1 MRHSITR
8 HIALICAL
16 MCAAAAP
23 VYAADPYADII
34 DAVLTNNA
42 DLASQAAAM
51 RAEYQAA
58 KADNAL
64 PATEVEFERSYAH
77 KGAPGSDRWALSVS
91 QGFEW
96 PGAYKARNAAAE
108 AHADALSAMQRS
120 RVLDKA
126 LEARMLL
133 LEWSY
138 AQRRL
143 TLLQSIAANIDSL
156 SAATTRSFDM
166 GEASILDVKKLK
178 LQSLLLSNDIA
189 GATADIDA
197 ARAALIALNG
207 GKTLDLDAAGII
219 AATAD
224 DTPQPLAAEDAYLD
238 AFYLHDPML
247 QSQAAALTAAQQRL
261 SAAKASSLPGLS
273 LGYVHNYEDGT
284 HFNGFS
290 MGLTLPLWGGNRRR
304 AAATAAIESISAGAS
319 SYEMS
324 TRADIISTY
333 ARARSLQRRLHSY
346 AQVLGDAE
354 YQRLLRVALAGG
366 QISVM
371 QYINE
376 VNYLIDNSCTYLSLR
391 HDYEMSLARLN
402 RFSLEA
408 AR

>member
-51 RAEYQAA
+51 RAEYQGG

-64 PATEVEFERSYAH
+64 HAIEVEFERSYAH
-77 KGAPGSDRWALSVS
+77 KGGPGSDRWSLSVS

-224 DTPQPLAAEDAYLD
+224 DTPQPLAAEDAYL
-238 AFYLHDPML
+238 
-247 QSQAAALTAAQQRL
+247 L
-261 SAAKASSLPGLS
+261 SA
-273 LGYVHNYEDGT
+273 
-284 HFNGFS
+284 
-290 MGLTLPLWGGNRRR
+290 
-304 AAATAAIESISAGAS
+304 
-319 SYEMS
+319 
-324 TRADIISTY
+324 
-333 ARARSLQRRLHSY
+333 
-346 AQVLGDAE
+346 
-354 YQRLLRVALAGG
+354 
-366 QISVM
+366 
-371 QYINE
+371 
-376 VNYLIDNSCTYLSLR
+376 
-391 HDYEMSLARLN
+391 
-402 RFSLEA
+402 
-408 AR
+408 

>member
-23 VYAADPYADII
+23 AYAGDPYAAII
-34 DAVLTNNA
+34 DAILTNNA

-77 KGAPGSDRWALSVS
+77 NGTPGSDRWSLSVS

-96 PGAYKARNAAAE
+96 PGVYKARNAAAE
-108 AHADALSAMQRS
+108 AQADALSAMQRS

-126 LEARMLL
+126 LEARLL
-133 LEWSY
+133 LEDWAY
-138 AQRRL
+138 AQQRL
-143 TLLQSIAANIDSL
+143 ALLQSIAANIDSL
-156 SAATTRSFDM
+156 SAATTRAFDM

-189 GATADIDA
+189 EAGADIDA

-207 GKTLDLDAAGII
+207 GMTLDLDAAGII
-219 AATAD
+219 AAAAD

-238 AFYLHDPML
+238 AFYQHDPML
-247 QSQAAALTAAQQRL
+247 QSQAAALTAAQHRL
-261 SAAKASSLPGLS
+261 SAAKASALPGLS

-290 MGLTLPLWGGNRRR
+290 VGLTLPLWGANRRR
-304 AAATAAIESISAGAS
+304 AAASADIESISAGAS
-319 SYEMS
+319 SYEMT
-324 TRADIISTY
+324 TRADIIATY
-333 ARARSLQRRLHSY
+333 ARARSLQRRLSSY

-376 VNYLIDNSCTYLSLR
+376 VNYLIDNTRTYLSLR
-391 HDYEMSLARLN
+391 YDYALALARLN
-402 RFSLEA
+402 RFSLEP